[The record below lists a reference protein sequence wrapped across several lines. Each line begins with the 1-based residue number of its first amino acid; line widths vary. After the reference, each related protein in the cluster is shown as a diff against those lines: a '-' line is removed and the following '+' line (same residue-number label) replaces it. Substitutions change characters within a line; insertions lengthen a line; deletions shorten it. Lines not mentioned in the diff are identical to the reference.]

1 MISNPLDYAEFLKCM
16 IHKAQPIST
25 TSHEE
30 LVTPRIVTGG
40 KRRPYTSHRLYAL
53 GWETFDYH
61 GETIVGHSG
70 GTNGF
75 TSNMIYL
82 PRLKW
87 GFVAFGNSDTSFAA
101 HERLCWEL
109 VDEFLNIPS
118 ERRWDCEE
126 INYDDFFDEEPVS
139 REELFPNLPDV
150 PRPLSLPLQ
159 AYIGEY
165 HHRGYGT
172 LAVKLKDGKLYADAT
187 DRTWR
192 FTMSFD
198 HASGEFFFVEKCD
211 VDTADL
217 DNTKAQFRLE
227 ADFTVKYLG
236 VALVGEMKDEMI
248 WFQRKEGGSGQ
259 GREMVF
265 TGSPEIGNGLP

>member
-1 MISNPLDYAEFLKCM
+1 MKDSAGNWSMSFL
-16 IHKAQPIST
+16 
-25 TSHEE
+25 TSR
-30 LVTPRIVTGG
+30 PKDGG
-40 KRRPYTSHRLYAL
+40 IARKL
-53 GWETFDYH
+53 
-61 GETIVGHSG
+61 I
-70 GTNGF
+70 
-75 TSNMIYL
+75 MM
-82 PRLKW
+82 
-87 GFVAFGNSDTSFAA
+87 
-101 HERLCWEL
+101 
-109 VDEFLNIPS
+109 
-118 ERRWDCEE
+118 
-126 INYDDFFDEEPVS
+126 PVS